1 MVKGLKRSLERGQF
15 SGATPTGGV
24 AVLKVRD
31 GTLTVDGA
39 TGVGFGSLVIG
50 DFPQGNILIHG
61 AVAYMTFVGPTSA
74 DLDDD
79 WEGDYGI
86 GTTPAGDAT
95 LSTTDINIVSSTAIA
110 AATAEASPRTR
121 ATSAVADLDHIVDNT
136 DGSLE
141 VNLSLLID
149 DANIGADGIDMTV
162 DGELYLEYSILGDD

>member
-1 MVKGLKRSLERGQF
+1 MVKGLQRSLSRGPALRQPI
-15 SGATPTGGV
+15 TKQTLV
-24 AVLKVRD
+24 VKD

-39 TGVGFGSLVIG
+39 SGVGFGSLVIG
-50 DFPQGNILIHG
+50 DFPAGNVMLLG
-61 AVAYMTFVGPTSA
+61 AVAYFTFTGPTSG

-79 WEGDYGI
+79 WAGDYGI

-95 LSTTDINIVSSTAIA
+95 ITAADVNVVPSTAIA

-121 ATSAVADLDHIVDNT
+121 GVEPDGSLCGQVFDNT

-141 VNLSLLID
+141 LNLNLLID

-162 DGELYLEYSILGDD
+162 DGELQIAFIMLGDD